1 MKTISKFDLC
11 VIGAG
16 SGGLSVAAGAA
27 QMGARVVLVE
37 KGKMGGDCLNYGCIP
52 SKALLSA
59 AHKANNMHDGK
70 EFGIR
75 QNGLDI
81 NFRSVHNHVH
91 DVIEGIAPHDSVERF
106 QGLGVTV
113 IKSKAKFMDE
123 RRVRAGS
130 KIIIPRYTVI
140 ATGSSSALPDIPG
153 LADIDYL
160 TNETV
165 FDLTRAPRHIVI
177 IGGGPLGAE
186 MAQALRRL
194 GSEVTILESKRL
206 LPKSDHELA
215 EVVSAQLRKEGIRV
229 VEETNIIQISPR
241 RGGAVIHIA
250 DGKSVR
256 DIDATHVLVAT
267 GRRPNF
273 DDLDLDK
280 AGVLFSENGI
290 EVDRRLR
297 TTNKRV
303 YAIGDVIG
311 GAKQTHA
318 AGYHA
323 GIVIRNTLFRL
334 PAKADLS
341 VMPRAVYTN
350 PEIAEVGLNE
360 SEASQIYK
368 GVRSLKWNFDENDRA
383 RAEREIEGLV
393 KVVVSRRGKILGA
406 GIAGKNAGDL
416 ITPWTLAMQE
426 ELNISSMAN
435 LISAYPTR
443 SEASK
448 RAAGSFYSPILHGK
462 ATRRL
467 VRLLSFFG

>member
-1 MKTISKFDLC
+1 
-11 VIGAG
+11 
-16 SGGLSVAAGAA
+16 
-27 QMGARVVLVE
+27 
-37 KGKMGGDCLNYGCIP
+37 MGGDCLNYGCVP

-59 AHKANNMHDGK
+59 AHKAHYMQDGK
-70 EFGIR
+70 EFGIKH
-75 QNGLDI
+75 NGIDI

-106 QGLGVTV
+106 ESLGVTV
-113 IKSKAKFMDE
+113 IKSKAKFMDA

-130 KIIIPRYTVI
+130 KIIMPRYTVI
-140 ATGSSSALPDIPG
+140 ATGSSAAIPNIPG

-160 TNETV
+160 TNENV

-177 IGGGPLGAE
+177 IGGGPLGVE
-186 MAQALRRL
+186 MAQALKRL

-229 VEETNIIQISPR
+229 VEETNIIQISQR

-256 DIDATHVLVAT
+256 DIDASHVLVAT

-273 DDLDLDK
+273 DELDLDK

-290 EVDRRLR
+290 EIDRRLR

-303 YAIGDVIG
+303 FAIGDVIG
-311 GAKQTHA
+311 GTQQTHA

-341 VMPRAVYTN
+341 VMPRAIYTS
-350 PEIAEVGLNE
+350 PEVAEVGLTE
-360 SEASQIYK
+360 SEASQIYS
-368 GVRSLKWNFDENDRA
+368 GVKSLKWNFDDNDRA

-393 KVVVSRRGKILGA
+393 KIVVSKRGKILGV
-406 GIAGKNAGDL
+406 GIVGKNAGDL

-426 ELNISSMAN
+426 ELKISSMAN
-435 LISAYPTR
+435 LIAAYPTR

-448 RAAGSFYSPILHGK
+448 RAAGSFYSPALFGK
-462 ATRRL
+462 GTRRL
-467 VRLLSFFG
+467 VRFLSMFG

>member
-1 MKTISKFDLC
+1 MKAISKFDLC

-37 KGKMGGDCLNYGCIP
+37 KGKMGGDCLNYGCVP

-59 AHKANNMHDGK
+59 AHKAHNMQDGK
-70 EFGIR
+70 EFGIK
-75 QNGLDI
+75 QNGIDI

-106 QGLGVTV
+106 EGLGVTV
-113 IKSKAKFMDE
+113 LKSKAKFLDA

-130 KIIIPRYTVI
+130 KIIMPRYTVI
-140 ATGSSSALPDIPG
+140 ATGSSAALPDIPG
-153 LADIDYL
+153 LAEIEYL
-160 TNETV
+160 TNGTV
-165 FDLTRAPRHIVI
+165 LDLTRARRHIVI
-177 IGGGPLGAE
+177 SGGGPLGVE

-194 GSEVTILESKRL
+194 GSEVTILESRRL
-206 LPKSDHELA
+206 LPKCDHELA

-229 VEETNIIQISPR
+229 VEETNIIQISQR

-256 DIDATHVLVAT
+256 DIDASHVLVAT

-273 DDLDLDK
+273 DELDLDK

-303 YAIGDVIG
+303 FAIGDVIG
-311 GAKQTHA
+311 GTQQTHA

-341 VMPRAVYTN
+341 LMPRAIYTN
-350 PEIAEVGLNE
+350 PEIAEVGLTE
-360 SEASQIYK
+360 SEASQIYS
-368 GVRSLKWNFDENDRA
+368 GVRSLKWSFDDNDRA

-393 KVVVSRRGKILGA
+393 KIVVSGRGKILGA
-406 GIAGKNAGDL
+406 GIVGKNAGDL

-426 ELNISSMAN
+426 ELKISSMAN
-435 LISAYPTR
+435 LIAAYPTR

-448 RAAGSFYSPILHGK
+448 RAAGSFYSPALFGK
-462 ATRRL
+462 GTRRL
-467 VRLLSFFG
+467 VRFLSMFG

>member
-1 MKTISKFDLC
+1 MKAISKFDLC

-37 KGKMGGDCLNYGCIP
+37 KGKMGGDCLNYGCVP

-59 AHKANNMHDGK
+59 AHKAHNMQDGK
-70 EFGIR
+70 EFGIK
-75 QNGLDI
+75 QNGIDI

-91 DVIEGIAPHDSVERF
+91 DVSEGIAPHDSVERF
-106 QGLGVTV
+106 EGLGVTV
-113 IKSKAKFMDE
+113 LKSKAKFLDA

-130 KIIIPRYTVI
+130 KIIMPRYTVI
-140 ATGSSSALPDIPG
+140 ATGSSAALPDIPG
-153 LADIDYL
+153 LAEIEYL
-160 TNETV
+160 TNGTV
-165 FDLTRAPRHIVI
+165 LDLTRARRHIVI
-177 IGGGPLGAE
+177 SGGGPLGVE

-194 GSEVTILESKRL
+194 GSEVTILESRRL
-206 LPKSDHELA
+206 LPKCDHELA

-229 VEETNIIQISPR
+229 VEETNIIQISQR

-256 DIDATHVLVAT
+256 DIDASHVLVAT

-273 DDLDLDK
+273 DELDLDK

-303 YAIGDVIG
+303 FAIGDVIG
-311 GAKQTHA
+311 GTQQTHA

-341 VMPRAVYTN
+341 VMPRAIYTN
-350 PEIAEVGLNE
+350 PEIAEVGLTE
-360 SEASQIYK
+360 SEASQIYS
-368 GVRSLKWNFDENDRA
+368 GVRSLKWSFDDNDRA

-393 KVVVSRRGKILGA
+393 KIVVSGRGKILGA
-406 GIAGKNAGDL
+406 GIVGKNAGDL

-426 ELNISSMAN
+426 ELKISSMAN
-435 LISAYPTR
+435 LIAAYPTR

-448 RAAGSFYSPILHGK
+448 RAAGSFYSPALFGK
-462 ATRRL
+462 GTRRL
-467 VRLLSFFG
+467 VRFLSMFG

>member
-1 MKTISKFDLC
+1 MKAISKFDLC

-37 KGKMGGDCLNYGCIP
+37 KGKMGGDCLNYGCVP

-59 AHKANNMHDGK
+59 AHKAHDMQDGK
-70 EFGIR
+70 EFGIK
-75 QNGLDI
+75 QNGIDI

-106 QGLGVTV
+106 ESLGVTV
-113 IKSKAKFMDE
+113 IKSKAKFMDA

-130 KIIIPRYTVI
+130 KIIMPRYTVI
-140 ATGSSSALPDIPG
+140 ATGSSAAIPNIPG

-160 TNETV
+160 TNENV

-177 IGGGPLGAE
+177 IGGGPLGVE
-186 MAQALRRL
+186 MAQALKRL

-229 VEETNIIQISPR
+229 VEETDIIQISQR
-241 RGGAVIHIA
+241 RGGAVIHIV

-256 DIDATHVLVAT
+256 DIDASHVLVAT

-273 DDLDLDK
+273 DELDLDK
-280 AGVLFSENGI
+280 AGILFSENGI

-303 YAIGDVIG
+303 FAIGDVIG
-311 GAKQTHA
+311 GTQQTHA

-341 VMPRAVYTN
+341 VMPRAIYSS
-350 PEIAEVGLNE
+350 PEVAEVGLTE
-360 SEASQIYK
+360 SEASQIYS
-368 GVRSLKWNFDENDRA
+368 GVKSLKWNFDDNDRA

-393 KVVVSRRGKILGA
+393 KIVVSKRGKILGV
-406 GIAGKNAGDL
+406 GIVGKNAGDL

-426 ELNISSMAN
+426 ELKISSMAN
-435 LISAYPTR
+435 LIAAYPTR

-448 RAAGSFYSPILHGK
+448 RAAGSFYSPALFGK
-462 ATRRL
+462 GTRRL
-467 VRLLSFFG
+467 VRFLSMFD

>member
-1 MKTISKFDLC
+1 MKAISKFDLC

-37 KGKMGGDCLNYGCIP
+37 KGKMGGDCLNYGCVP

-59 AHKANNMHDGK
+59 AHKAHNMQDGK
-70 EFGIR
+70 EFGIK
-75 QNGLDI
+75 QNGIDI

-106 QGLGVTV
+106 EGLGVTV
-113 IKSKAKFMDE
+113 IKSKAKFLDA

-130 KIIIPRYTVI
+130 KIIMPRYTVI
-140 ATGSSSALPDIPG
+140 ATGSSAALPDIPG
-153 LADIDYL
+153 LADIEYL
-160 TNETV
+160 TNENV

-177 IGGGPLGAE
+177 IGGGPLGVE

-194 GSEVTILESKRL
+194 GSEVTILESRRL
-206 LPKSDHELA
+206 LPKCDHELA

-229 VEETNIIQISPR
+229 VEETNIIQISQR

-256 DIDATHVLVAT
+256 DIDASHVLVAT

-273 DDLDLDK
+273 DELDLDK
-280 AGVLFSENGI
+280 AGGLFSENGM

-303 YAIGDVIG
+303 LRIGVVIG
-311 GAKQTHA
+311 GTQQTHA

-341 VMPRAVYTN
+341 LMPRAIYTN
-350 PEIAEVGLNE
+350 PEIAEVGLTE
-360 SEASQIYK
+360 SEASQIYS
-368 GVRSLKWNFDENDRA
+368 GVRSLKWSFDDNDRA

-393 KVVVSRRGKILGA
+393 KIVVSGRGKILGA
-406 GIAGKNAGDL
+406 GIVGKNAGDL

-426 ELNISSMAN
+426 ELKISSMAN
-435 LISAYPTR
+435 LIAAYPTR

-448 RAAGSFYSPILHGK
+448 RAAGSFYSPALFGK
-462 ATRRL
+462 GTRRL
-467 VRLLSFFG
+467 VRFLSMFG